1 MNDLSNIKGLG
12 PKTIETLKNININNI
27 EDLVYYYPYR
37 HEIVRLND
45 IKEAKDKD
53 NVVIECIVDSVP
65 LTRRFRANMTSLTF
79 RAMSNKKMIA
89 VMIFNRAFLKSQ
101 IRPGSIVTVIGKYDA
116 LKNTVIAS
124 DIKFERLQTGSIIP
138 VYHLTTG
145 LTSKALKKYIDEAL
159 TKFDNYIDY
168 VPDYLNERY
177 NLISKKSAVNMIHNP
192 KNEDEVK
199 KALIKLKYE
208 ELFQFMFKINYLK
221 EVNKESKIGYL
232 RNVDPEDV
240 NEFIRSLPFE
250 LTADQD
256 TAIEEIYKDMT
267 SSKRMNRMLQGDV
280 GSGKTIVS
288 VIAAYINYLGK
299 YQTALM
305 APTEVLAYQH
315 YESIKNILAG
325 TNIRVDILSGSMKK
339 KEKDEVVEKLK
350 DGKIDFII
358 GTHALLS
365 DNVVFKNLGLVI
377 TDEQHRFGVNQRASL
392 KNKGLLPDVLY
403 MSATPIPR
411 TFALTIYGDMDIS
424 NIKTK
429 PKGRKEI
436 KTIIKSEKE
445 LVQVY
450 DMMKREIDN
459 HHQVY
464 IVSPL
469 IEDSEVIDLTT
480 VNEIKRNIELYFNKT
495 VKSAILHGK
504 LSKTDKDKIMD
515 DFKNGKIDVL
525 ISTTVIEVGIDVKN
539 ATMMIIYDAE
549 RFGLATLHQLRGRVG
564 RNEYD
569 CTCILIG
576 DESCERLKVL
586 CESND
591 GFYITEKDY
600 EMRGEGDLFGVKQSG
615 DMSFKIANL
624 HEDMKIL
631 LQARDDSKEFF
642 NQNKDN
648 NFENYKE
655 YAKIINELTKLDYI
669 KGVIRTGKST

>member
-79 RAMSNKKMIA
+79 RAMSSKKMIA

-101 IRPGSIVTVIGKYDA
+101 IKPGSIVTVIGKYDA

-305 APTEVLAYQH
+305 APIEVLAYQH

-655 YAKIINELTKLDYI
+655 YAKIINELTKLD
-669 KGVIRTGKST
+669 

>member
-586 CESND
+586 CETNCSLSSH
-591 GFYITEKDY
+591 FSTTLIKYC
-600 EMRGEGDLFGVKQSG
+600 
-615 DMSFKIANL
+615 
-624 HEDMKIL
+624 
-631 LQARDDSKEFF
+631 F
-642 NQNKDN
+642 NKTNCSIR
-648 NFENYKE
+648 
-655 YAKIINELTKLDYI
+655 IIC
-669 KGVIRTGKST
+669 

>member
-1 MNDLSNIKGLG
+1 MNDLNAIKGLG
-12 PKTIETLKNININNI
+12 PKTIETLKNIGI
-27 EDLVYYYPYR
+27 ESIKDLVEYYPYR
-37 HEIVRLND
+37 HDLIVLDN
-45 IKEAKDKD
+45 IKECVDKQ
-53 NVVIECIVDSVP
+53 NVTIECIIDSVP
-65 LTRRFRANMTSLTF
+65 LSRRFRANMTALTF

-89 VMIFNRAFLKSQ
+89 VMIFNRAFLKTQ
-101 IRPGSIVTVIGKYDA
+101 LRPGTTITVIGKYDA

-124 DIKFERLQTGSIIP
+124 DIKFEKIATGSIET
-138 VYHLTTG
+138 VYHLTSG
-145 LTSKALKKYIDEAL
+145 LTSKALKKYISEAL
-159 TKFDNYIDY
+159 NIFDDYTDY
-168 VPDYLNERY
+168 VPEYLNEKY
-177 NLISKKSAVNMIHNP
+177 NFISKKDAIRLIHEPQN
-192 KNEDEVK
+192 KEDVK
-199 KALIKLKYE
+199 KAQLKLKYE
-208 ELFQFMFKINYLK
+208 ELFEFMFKINYLK
-221 EVNKESKIGYL
+221 ELNKDNKVEYI
-232 RNVDPEDV
+232 RNIDPEDV
-240 NEFIRSLPFE
+240 NTFIRELPFE
-250 LTADQD
+250 LTPDQD
-256 TAIEEIYKDMT
+256 KAIEDIYNDMT

-288 VIAAYINYLGK
+288 VIAAYINHLAK

-315 YESIKNILAG
+315 YENIKSILSG
-325 TNIRVDILSGSMKK
+325 TNMRIDILVGSMKK
-339 KEKDEVVEKLK
+339 KEKDEVVEKLAK
-350 DGKIDFII
+350 GKIDFII

-365 DNVVFKNLGLVI
+365 ENVIFKNLGLVI

-392 KNKGLLPDVLY
+392 KNKGILPDTLY

-436 KTIIKSEKE
+436 KTIVKSEKE
-445 LVQVY
+445 LVDVY
-450 DMMKREIDN
+450 ELLKSEIDE
-459 HHQVY
+459 HHQAY

-480 VNEIKRNIELYFNKT
+480 VNEIKRNIDLYFNKKI
-495 VKSAILHGK
+495 KSAIMHGK
-504 LSKTDKDKIMD
+504 LSKADKDKIMN
-515 DFKNGKIDVL
+515 DFKAGKIDVL

-564 RNEYD
+564 RNEFES
-569 CTCILIG
+569 TCILIG
-576 DESCERLKVL
+576 DKNNKRLQVL
-586 CESND
+586 EESND

-615 DMSFKIANL
+615 DMEFKIANL
-624 HEDMKIL
+624 HTDMKIL

-642 NQNKDN
+642 DKNKDN

-655 YAKIINELTKLDYI
+655 YAKIINEMTNLD
-669 KGVIRTGKST
+669 

>member
-101 IRPGSIVTVIGKYDA
+101 IKPGSIVTVIGKYDA

-192 KNEDEVK
+192 KNKDEVK

-450 DMMKREIDN
+450 DMMKNEIDN

-655 YAKIINELTKLDYI
+655 YAKIINELTKLD
-669 KGVIRTGKST
+669 

>member
-12 PKTIETLKNININNI
+12 PKTIETLKNININNM

-101 IRPGSIVTVIGKYDA
+101 IKPGSIVTVIGKYDA

-305 APTEVLAYQH
+305 APTEVLACQH

-655 YAKIINELTKLDYI
+655 YAKIINELTKLD
-669 KGVIRTGKST
+669 

>member
-101 IRPGSIVTVIGKYDA
+101 IKPGSIVTVIGKYDA

-192 KNEDEVK
+192 ENEDEVK

-655 YAKIINELTKLDYI
+655 YAKIINELTKLD
-669 KGVIRTGKST
+669 

>member
-1 MNDLSNIKGLG
+1 MNDLNAIKGLG
-12 PKTIETLKNININNI
+12 PKTIETLKNIGI
-27 EDLVYYYPYR
+27 ESIKDLVEYYPYR
-37 HEIVRLND
+37 HDLIVLDN
-45 IKEAKDKD
+45 IKECVDKQ
-53 NVVIECIVDSVP
+53 NVTIECIIDSVP
-65 LTRRFRANMTSLTF
+65 LSRRFRANITALTF

-89 VMIFNRAFLKSQ
+89 VMIFNRAFLKTQ
-101 IRPGSIVTVIGKYDA
+101 LRPGTTITVIGKYDA

-124 DIKFERLQTGSIIP
+124 DIKFEKIATGSIET
-138 VYHLTTG
+138 VYHLTSG
-145 LTSKALKKYIDEAL
+145 LTSKSLKKYISEAL
-159 TKFDNYIDY
+159 NIYDNYIDY
-168 VPDYLNERY
+168 VPEYLNEKY
-177 NLISKKSAVNMIHNP
+177 NFISKKEAIRLIHEPQN
-192 KNEDEVK
+192 KEDVK
-199 KALIKLKYE
+199 KSQLKLKYE
-208 ELFQFMFKINYLK
+208 ELFEFMFKINYLK
-221 EVNKESKIGYL
+221 ELNKDNKVEYI
-232 RNVDPEDV
+232 RNIDPEDV
-240 NEFIRSLPFE
+240 NTFIRELPFE
-250 LTADQD
+250 LTPDQD
-256 TAIEEIYKDMT
+256 KAIEDIYNDMT

-288 VIAAYINYLGK
+288 VIAAYINHLAK

-315 YESIKNILAG
+315 YENIKSILSG
-325 TNIRVDILSGSMKK
+325 TNMRIDILVGSMKK
-339 KEKDEVVEKLK
+339 KEKDEVVEKLAK
-350 DGKIDFII
+350 GKIDFII

-365 DNVVFKNLGLVI
+365 ENVIFKNLGLVI

-392 KNKGLLPDVLY
+392 KNKGILPDTLY

-436 KTIIKSEKE
+436 KTIVKSEKE
-445 LVQVY
+445 LVDVY
-450 DMMKREIDN
+450 ELLKSEIDE
-459 HHQVY
+459 HHQAY

-480 VNEIKRNIELYFNKT
+480 VNEIKRNIDLYFNKKI
-495 VKSAILHGK
+495 KSAIMHGK
-504 LSKTDKDKIMD
+504 LSKADKDKIMN
-515 DFKNGKIDVL
+515 DFKAGKIDVL

-564 RNEYD
+564 RNEFES
-569 CTCILIG
+569 TCILIG
-576 DESCERLKVL
+576 DKNNKRLQVL
-586 CESND
+586 EESND

-615 DMSFKIANL
+615 DMEFKIANL
-624 HEDMKIL
+624 HTDMKIL

-642 NQNKDN
+642 DKNKDN

-655 YAKIINELTKLDYI
+655 YAKIINEMTNLD
-669 KGVIRTGKST
+669 

>member
-79 RAMSNKKMIA
+79 RAMSSKKMIA

-350 DGKIDFII
+350 DGKINFII

-450 DMMKREIDN
+450 DMMKNEIDN

-655 YAKIINELTKLDYI
+655 YAKIINELTKLD
-669 KGVIRTGKST
+669 

>member
-1 MNDLSNIKGLG
+1 MNDLNAIKGLG
-12 PKTIETLKNININNI
+12 PKTIDTLKNIGINSI
-27 EDLVYYYPYR
+27 SDLVEYYPYR
-37 HEIVRLND
+37 HDLIVLDN
-45 IKEAKDKD
+45 IKECVDKQ
-53 NVVIECIVDSVP
+53 NVIIECIIDSVP
-65 LTRRFRANMTSLTF
+65 LSRRFRANMTALTF

-89 VMIFNRAFLKSQ
+89 VMIFNRTFLKTQ
-101 IRPGSIVTVIGKYDA
+101 LRPGTTITVIGKYDA

-124 DIKFERLQTGSIIP
+124 DIKFEKIATGSIET
-138 VYHLTTG
+138 VYHLTSG
-145 LTSKALKKYIDEAL
+145 LTSKSLKKYISEAL
-159 TKFDNYIDY
+159 NIYDNYIDY
-168 VPDYLNERY
+168 VPEYLNEKY
-177 NLISKKSAVNMIHNP
+177 NFISKKEAIRLIHEPQN
-192 KNEDEVK
+192 KEDVK
-199 KALIKLKYE
+199 KAQLKLKYE
-208 ELFQFMFKINYLK
+208 ELFEFMFKINYLK
-221 EVNKESKIGYL
+221 ELNKDNKVEYI
-232 RNVDPEDV
+232 RNIDLEDV
-240 NEFIRSLPFE
+240 NTFIRELPFE
-250 LTADQD
+250 LTPDQD
-256 TAIEEIYKDMT
+256 KAIEDIYNDMT

-288 VIAAYINYLGK
+288 VIAAYINHLAK

-315 YESIKNILAG
+315 YENIKSILSG
-325 TNIRVDILSGSMKK
+325 TNMRIDILVGSMKK
-339 KEKDEVVEKLK
+339 KEKDEVVEKLAK
-350 DGKIDFII
+350 GKIDFLI

-365 DNVVFKNLGLVI
+365 ENVIFKNLGLVI

-392 KNKGLLPDVLY
+392 KNKGILPDTLY

-436 KTIIKSEKE
+436 KTIVKSEKE
-445 LVQVY
+445 LVDVY
-450 DMMKREIDN
+450 ELLKKEIDE
-459 HHQVY
+459 HHQAY

-480 VNEIKRNIELYFNKT
+480 VNEIKRNIDLYFNKKI
-495 VKSAILHGK
+495 KSAIMHGK
-504 LSKTDKDKIMD
+504 LSKTDKDKIMN
-515 DFKNGKIDVL
+515 DFKAGKIDVL

-564 RNEYD
+564 RNEFES
-569 CTCILIG
+569 TCILIG
-576 DESCERLKVL
+576 DKENKRLQVL
-586 CESND
+586 EESND

-615 DMSFKIANL
+615 DMEFKIANL
-624 HEDMKIL
+624 HTDMKIL

-642 NQNKDN
+642 DKNKDN

-655 YAKIINELTKLDYI
+655 YAKIINEMTNLD
-669 KGVIRTGKST
+669 

>member
-12 PKTIETLKNININNI
+12 PKTIETLKNININNM

-89 VMIFNRAFLKSQ
+89 IMIFNRAFLKSQ
-101 IRPGSIVTVIGKYDA
+101 IKPGSIVTVIGKYDA

-145 LTSKALKKYIDEAL
+145 LTSKTLKKYIDEAL

-168 VPDYLNERY
+168 VPGYLNERY
-177 NLISKKSAVNMIHNP
+177 NLISKKSAVNLIHNP

-221 EVNKESKIGYL
+221 EMNKESKIGYL

-315 YESIKNILAG
+315 YESIKNILMG
-325 TNIRVDILSGSMKK
+325 TDIRIDILSGSMKK

-350 DGKIDFII
+350 NGKIDFII

-365 DNVVFKNLGLVI
+365 DNVIFKNLGLVI

-424 NIKTK
+424 YIKTK

-450 DMMKREIDN
+450 DMMKSEIDK

-504 LSKTDKDKIMD
+504 LSKQDKDKIMNE
-515 DFKNGKIDVL
+515 FKEGKIDVL

-655 YAKIINELTKLDYI
+655 YAKIINELTKLD
-669 KGVIRTGKST
+669 

>member
-1 MNDLSNIKGLG
+1 MNDLNAIKGLG
-12 PKTIETLKNININNI
+12 PKTIDTLKNIGINSI
-27 EDLVYYYPYR
+27 SDLVEYYPYR
-37 HEIVRLND
+37 HDLIVLDN
-45 IKEAKDKD
+45 IKECVDKQ
-53 NVVIECIVDSVP
+53 NVIIECIIDSVP
-65 LTRRFRANMTSLTF
+65 LSRRFRANMTALTF

-89 VMIFNRAFLKSQ
+89 VMIFNRTFLKTQ
-101 IRPGSIVTVIGKYDA
+101 LRPGTTITVIGKYDA

-124 DIKFERLQTGSIIP
+124 DIKFEKIATGSIET
-138 VYHLTTG
+138 VYHLTSG
-145 LTSKALKKYIDEAL
+145 LTSKSLKKYISEAL
-159 TKFDNYIDY
+159 NIYDNYIDY
-168 VPDYLNERY
+168 VPGYLNEKY
-177 NLISKKSAVNMIHNP
+177 NFISKKEAIRLIHEPQN
-192 KNEDEVK
+192 KEDVK
-199 KALIKLKYE
+199 KAQLKLKYE
-208 ELFQFMFKINYLK
+208 ELFEFMFKINYLK
-221 EVNKESKIGYL
+221 ELNKDNKVEYI
-232 RNVDPEDV
+232 RNIDPEDV
-240 NEFIRSLPFE
+240 NTFIRELPFE
-250 LTADQD
+250 LTPDQD
-256 TAIEEIYKDMT
+256 KAIEDIYNDMT

-288 VIAAYINYLGK
+288 VIAAYINHLAK

-315 YESIKNILAG
+315 YENIKSILSG
-325 TNIRVDILSGSMKK
+325 TNMRIDILVGSMKK
-339 KEKDEVVEKLK
+339 KEKDEVVEKLAK
-350 DGKIDFII
+350 GKIDFLI

-365 DNVVFKNLGLVI
+365 ENVIFKNLGLVI

-392 KNKGLLPDVLY
+392 KNKGILPDTLY

-436 KTIIKSEKE
+436 KTIVKSEKE
-445 LVQVY
+445 LVDVY
-450 DMMKREIDN
+450 ELLKKEIDE
-459 HHQVY
+459 HHQAY

-480 VNEIKRNIELYFNKT
+480 VNEIKRNIDLYFNKKI
-495 VKSAILHGK
+495 KSAIMHGK
-504 LSKTDKDKIMD
+504 LSKTDKDKIMN
-515 DFKNGKIDVL
+515 DFKAGKIDVL

-564 RNEYD
+564 RNEFES
-569 CTCILIG
+569 TCILIG
-576 DESCERLKVL
+576 DKENKRLQVL
-586 CESND
+586 EESND

-615 DMSFKIANL
+615 DMEFKIANL
-624 HEDMKIL
+624 HTDMKIL

-642 NQNKDN
+642 DKNKDN

-655 YAKIINELTKLDYI
+655 YAKIINEMTNLD
-669 KGVIRTGKST
+669 

>member
-1 MNDLSNIKGLG
+1 MNDLNAIKGLG
-12 PKTIETLKNININNI
+12 PKTIDTLKNIGINSI
-27 EDLVYYYPYR
+27 SDLVEYYPYR
-37 HEIVRLND
+37 HDLIVLDN
-45 IKEAKDKD
+45 IKECVDKQ
-53 NVVIECIVDSVP
+53 NVIIECIIDSVP
-65 LTRRFRANMTSLTF
+65 LSRRFRANMTALTF

-89 VMIFNRAFLKSQ
+89 VMIFNRTFLKTQ
-101 IRPGSIVTVIGKYDA
+101 LRPGTTITVIGKYDA

-124 DIKFERLQTGSIIP
+124 DIKFEKIATGSIET
-138 VYHLTTG
+138 VYHLTSG
-145 LTSKALKKYIDEAL
+145 LTSKSLKKYISEAL
-159 TKFDNYIDY
+159 NIYDNYIDY
-168 VPDYLNERY
+168 VPGYLNEKY
-177 NLISKKSAVNMIHNP
+177 NFISKKEAIRLIHEPQN
-192 KNEDEVK
+192 KEDVK
-199 KALIKLKYE
+199 KAQLKLKYE
-208 ELFQFMFKINYLK
+208 ELFEFMFKINYLK
-221 EVNKESKIGYL
+221 ELNKDNKVEYI
-232 RNVDPEDV
+232 RNIDPEDV
-240 NEFIRSLPFE
+240 NTFIRELPFE
-250 LTADQD
+250 LTPDQD
-256 TAIEEIYKDMT
+256 KAIEDIYNDMT

-288 VIAAYINYLGK
+288 VIAAYINHLAK

-315 YESIKNILAG
+315 YENIKSILSG
-325 TNIRVDILSGSMKK
+325 TNMRIDILVGSMKK
-339 KEKDEVVEKLK
+339 KEKDEVVEKLAK
-350 DGKIDFII
+350 GKIDFLI

-365 DNVVFKNLGLVI
+365 ENVIFKNLGLVI

-392 KNKGLLPDVLY
+392 KNKGILPDTLY

-436 KTIIKSEKE
+436 KTIVKSEKE
-445 LVQVY
+445 LVDVY
-450 DMMKREIDN
+450 ELLKSEIDE
-459 HHQVY
+459 HHQAY

-480 VNEIKRNIELYFNKT
+480 VNEIKRNIDLYFNKKI
-495 VKSAILHGK
+495 KSAIMHGK
-504 LSKTDKDKIMD
+504 LSKTDKDKIMN
-515 DFKNGKIDVL
+515 DFKAGKIDVL

-564 RNEYD
+564 RNEFES
-569 CTCILIG
+569 TCILIG
-576 DESCERLKVL
+576 DKENKRLQVL
-586 CESND
+586 EESND

-615 DMSFKIANL
+615 DMEFKIANL
-624 HEDMKIL
+624 HTDMKIL

-642 NQNKDN
+642 DKNKDN

-655 YAKIINELTKLDYI
+655 YAKIINEMTNLD
-669 KGVIRTGKST
+669 

>member
-1 MNDLSNIKGLG
+1 MNDLNAIKGLG
-12 PKTIETLKNININNI
+12 PKTIETLKNIGI
-27 EDLVYYYPYR
+27 ESIKDLVEYYPYR
-37 HEIVRLND
+37 HDLIVLDN
-45 IKEAKDKD
+45 IKECVDKQ
-53 NVVIECIVDSVP
+53 NVTIECIIDSVP
-65 LTRRFRANMTSLTF
+65 LSRRFRANMTALTF

-89 VMIFNRAFLKSQ
+89 VMIFNRAFLKTQ
-101 IRPGSIVTVIGKYDA
+101 LRPGTTITVIGKYDA

-124 DIKFERLQTGSIIP
+124 DIKFEKIATGSIET
-138 VYHLTTG
+138 VYHLTSG
-145 LTSKALKKYIDEAL
+145 LTSKALKKYISEAL
-159 TKFDNYIDY
+159 NVFDDYTDY
-168 VPDYLNERY
+168 VPEYLNEKY
-177 NLISKKSAVNMIHNP
+177 NFISKKEAIRLIHEPQN
-192 KNEDEVK
+192 KEDVK
-199 KALIKLKYE
+199 KAQLKLKYE
-208 ELFQFMFKINYLK
+208 ELFEFMFKINYLK
-221 EVNKESKIGYL
+221 ELNKDNKVEYI
-232 RNVDPEDV
+232 RNIDPEDV
-240 NEFIRSLPFE
+240 NTFIRELPFE
-250 LTADQD
+250 LTPDQD
-256 TAIEEIYKDMT
+256 KAIEDIYNDMT

-288 VIAAYINYLGK
+288 VIAAYINHLAK

-315 YESIKNILAG
+315 YENIKSILSG
-325 TNIRVDILSGSMKK
+325 TNMRIDILVGSMKK
-339 KEKDEVVEKLK
+339 KEKDEVVEKLAK
-350 DGKIDFII
+350 GKIDFII

-365 DNVVFKNLGLVI
+365 ENVIFKNLGLVI

-392 KNKGLLPDVLY
+392 KNKGILPDTLY

-436 KTIIKSEKE
+436 KTIVKSEKE
-445 LVQVY
+445 LVDVY
-450 DMMKREIDN
+450 ELLKSEIDE
-459 HHQVY
+459 HHQAY

-480 VNEIKRNIELYFNKT
+480 VNEIKRNIDLYFNKKI
-495 VKSAILHGK
+495 KSAIMHGK
-504 LSKTDKDKIMD
+504 LSKADKDKIMN
-515 DFKNGKIDVL
+515 DFKAGKIDVL

-564 RNEYD
+564 RNEFES
-569 CTCILIG
+569 TCILIG
-576 DESCERLKVL
+576 DKNNKRLQVL
-586 CESND
+586 EESND

-615 DMSFKIANL
+615 DMEFKIANL
-624 HEDMKIL
+624 HTDMKIL

-642 NQNKDN
+642 DKNKDN

-655 YAKIINELTKLDYI
+655 YAKIINEMTNLD
-669 KGVIRTGKST
+669 

>member
-12 PKTIETLKNININNI
+12 PKTIETLKNININNM

-101 IRPGSIVTVIGKYDA
+101 IKPGSIVTVIGKYDA

-232 RNVDPEDV
+232 RNIDPEDV

-655 YAKIINELTKLDYI
+655 YAKIINELTKLD
-669 KGVIRTGKST
+669 

>member
-232 RNVDPEDV
+232 RNVDSEDV

-655 YAKIINELTKLDYI
+655 YAKIINELTKLD
-669 KGVIRTGKST
+669 

>member
-1 MNDLSNIKGLG
+1 MNDLNAIKGLG
-12 PKTIETLKNININNI
+12 PKTIDTLKNIGINSI
-27 EDLVYYYPYR
+27 SDLVEYYPYR
-37 HEIVRLND
+37 HDLIVLDN
-45 IKEAKDKD
+45 IKECVDKQ
-53 NVVIECIVDSVP
+53 NVIIECIIDSVP
-65 LTRRFRANMTSLTF
+65 LSRRFRANMTALTF

-89 VMIFNRAFLKSQ
+89 VMIFNRAFLKTQ
-101 IRPGSIVTVIGKYDA
+101 LRPGTTITVIGKYDA

-124 DIKFERLQTGSIIP
+124 DIKFEKIVTGSIET
-138 VYHLTTG
+138 VYHLTSG
-145 LTSKALKKYIDEAL
+145 LTSKSLKKYISEAL
-159 TKFDNYIDY
+159 TIFDDYTDY
-168 VPDYLNERY
+168 VPDYLNEKY
-177 NLISKKSAVNMIHNP
+177 KFISKKDAIKLIHEPQN
-192 KNEDEVK
+192 KEDVK
-199 KALIKLKYE
+199 KAKLKLKYE
-208 ELFQFMFKINYLK
+208 ELFEFMFKINYLK
-221 EVNKESKIGYL
+221 ELNKDNKIEYI

-240 NEFIRSLPFE
+240 NDFIRSLPFE
-250 LTADQD
+250 LTPDQD
-256 TAIEEIYKDMT
+256 KAIEDIYNDMT

-280 GSGKTIVS
+280 GSGKTIIS
-288 VIAAYINYLGK
+288 VIAAYINHLAK

-315 YESIKNILAG
+315 YENIKNILSG
-325 TNIRVDILSGSMKK
+325 TNMRIDILVGSMKK
-339 KEKDEVVEKLK
+339 KEKDEVVEKLAK
-350 DGKIDFII
+350 GKIDFLI

-365 DNVVFKNLGLVI
+365 ENVIFKNLGLVI

-392 KNKGLLPDVLY
+392 KNKGILPDTLY

-436 KTIIKSEKE
+436 KTIVKSEKE
-445 LVQVY
+445 LVDVY
-450 DMMKREIDN
+450 ELLKKEIDE
-459 HHQVY
+459 HHQAY

-480 VNEIKRNIELYFNKT
+480 VNEIKRNIDLYFNKKI
-495 VKSAILHGK
+495 KSAIMHGK
-504 LSKTDKDKIMD
+504 LSKADKDKIMN
-515 DFKNGKIDVL
+515 DFKAGKIDVL

-564 RNEYD
+564 RNEFES
-569 CTCILIG
+569 TCILIG
-576 DESCERLKVL
+576 DKENKRLQVL
-586 CESND
+586 EESND

-615 DMSFKIANL
+615 DMQFKIANL
-624 HEDMKIL
+624 HTDMKIL

-642 NQNKDN
+642 DKNKDN

-655 YAKIINELTKLDYI
+655 YAKIINEMTNLD
-669 KGVIRTGKST
+669 